1 MAKDLGADLGL
12 DIYVDATAGKGIAS
26 RRGVGKIRHLHTS
39 TLWVQRL
46 VQDKECAIKKI
57 AGEDIPGDLGTKHL
71 DSKRMWRLTKL
82 LGIEPREGK
91 SGIAKKAIGAE

>member
-57 AGEDIPGDLGTKHL
+57 AGEDNPGDFGTKHL
-71 DSKRMWRLTKL
+71 DSKRKWKV
-82 LGIEPREGK
+82 
-91 SGIAKKAIGAE
+91 